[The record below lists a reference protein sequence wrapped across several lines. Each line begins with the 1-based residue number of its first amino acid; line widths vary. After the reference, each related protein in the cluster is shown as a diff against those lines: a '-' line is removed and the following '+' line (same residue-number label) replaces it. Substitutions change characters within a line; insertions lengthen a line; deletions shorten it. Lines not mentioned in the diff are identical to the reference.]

1 MKGSVT
7 LPSALF
13 FHSNKSISFGRDSI
27 QHYIDGED
35 GRLMRNLK
43 MILGT
48 SLMNEKTLINKD
60 YKSFREILEIYLK
73 HIKNSAEKHANASLE
88 SVVLGRPF
96 FSGK

>member
-1 MKGSVT
+1 MNVTHPLSCGIDFGTSNSVCALVQNDQVQLIPLEGQSVT

-48 SLMNEKTLINKD
+48 SLMNEK
-60 YKSFREILEIYLK
+60 
-73 HIKNSAEKHANASLE
+73 H
-88 SVVLGRPF
+88 
-96 FSGK
+96 